1 VSVRLGPERGL
12 VEARGVPA
20 LVHHSSGEGAI
31 TTDARATAFSRL
43 SLPWRVFAGN
53 SLVLGV
59 AVLLLAVTPA
69 TVTFPTRLD
78 EALVLVGGV
87 TAIMLTNLVLLRRA
101 FAPLRRLTLLMR
113 RVEPLEPGERV
124 PVYGDDEE
132 VVELT
137 RAFNEML
144 DRIEAER
151 RESARRSLEAQEGE
165 RRRVAQELH
174 DEVGQALTAIVLQLD
189 RMSRT
194 APPALREELAEA
206 RESARASLGDVRRIA
221 QRLRPEVL
229 EDLGLANAMQA
240 LCDRIGEHGGV
251 RVRGLIGDDPG
262 TLNPQVELV
271 VYRVAQEALTNV
283 LRHADADQVVV
294 ELTRADGFLTLRVAD
309 DGVGL
314 DHRANRG
321 GGLQGMRERAL
332 LVGGRIAVRDLD
344 PGTEVTLRLPADAS
358 P

>member
-1 VSVRLGPERGL
+1 MTTQTSATVGSTRSGKRGGQPS
-12 VEARGVPA
+12 RA
-20 LVHHSSGEGAI
+20 L
-31 TTDARATAFSRL
+31 RRL

-59 AVLLLAVTPA
+59 AVVLLAVTPA
-69 TVTFPTRLD
+69 TVTVPTRLD

-87 TAIMLTNLVLLRRA
+87 TAILLTNLVLLRRT
-101 FAPLRRLTLLMR
+101 FAPLKRLTSLMR
-113 RVEPLEPGERV
+113 RVEPLEPGERI
-124 PVYGDDEE
+124 PVYGDDED

-144 DRIEAER
+144 DRLEAER

-189 RMSRT
+189 RVSRN
-194 APPALREELAEA
+194 APPALRDELEEA
-206 RESARASLGDVRRIA
+206 RESARDSLGDVRRIA

-229 EDLGLANAMQA
+229 EDLGLSNALQA
-240 LCDRIGEHGGV
+240 LCDRIAEHGDL
-251 RVRGLIGDDPG
+251 RVRGLLSPDPG
-262 TLNPQVELV
+262 PLDPQVELV

-283 LRHADADQVVV
+283 LRHADAAEIVV
-294 ELTRADGFLTLRVAD
+294 ELRRADGFLTLRVAD

-332 LVGGRIAVRDLD
+332 LVGGRILVRELD
-344 PGTEVTLRLPADAS
+344 PGTEVSLRLPVDSAS
-358 P
+358 

>member
-1 VSVRLGPERGL
+1 MT
-12 VEARGVPA
+12 
-20 LVHHSSGEGAI
+20 
-31 TTDARATAFSRL
+31 TTDRATAGSSLSDEPGAPPSSALRRL

-53 SLVLGV
+53 SLVLGI
-59 AVLLLAVTPA
+59 AVVLLAVTPA
-69 TVTFPTRLD
+69 TITVPTRLD

-87 TAIMLTNLVLLRRA
+87 TAILLTNLMLLRRA
-101 FAPLRRLTLLMR
+101 FAPLNRLTSLMR
-113 RVEPLEPGERV
+113 RVEPLEPGVRI

-137 RAFNEML
+137 RTFNEML
-144 DRIEAER
+144 DRLEAER

-189 RMSRT
+189 RMSRE
-194 APPALREELAEA
+194 APPALREELEEA
-206 RESARASLGDVRRIA
+206 REIARESLGDVRRIA

-229 EDLGLANAMQA
+229 EDLGLSNALQA
-240 LCDRIGEHGGV
+240 LCDRIAEHGGLQ
-251 RVRGLIGDDPG
+251 VRGLLDSDPG
-262 TLNPQVELV
+262 NLDPQVELV

-283 LRHADADQVVV
+283 LRHADASEVAV
-294 ELTRADGFLTLRVAD
+294 ELSRGNGFLTLRVAD

-332 LVGGRIAVRDLD
+332 LVGGRISVRELD
-344 PGTEVTLRLPADAS
+344 PGTEVSLRLPTHGAT
-358 P
+358 